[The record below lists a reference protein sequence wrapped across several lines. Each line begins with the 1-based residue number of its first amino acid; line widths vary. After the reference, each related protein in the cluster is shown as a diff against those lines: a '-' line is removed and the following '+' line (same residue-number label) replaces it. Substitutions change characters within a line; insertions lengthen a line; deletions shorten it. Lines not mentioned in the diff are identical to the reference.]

1 MCIEMAKASSKTL
14 KTPKTSTKTS
24 AKTNRKT
31 SKSKTKTPKP
41 ASTTPASEATT
52 CVVNDFLTAIDKEL
66 SVKIASDIPC
76 KDVYKLIEKSANK
89 FPDVPDKLLEAAS
102 KMITKGIECR
112 GDIVANV
119 NEVRRII
126 VRIQCIPSD
135 SGDEVKLKLKKEP
148 QNEPPLPKGFVQPRN
163 WDPEWTTEW
172 AKEHGWILDPYY
184 DWLMPSAQV
193 EDTKDDD
200 KPKKGGS
207 KAGKKSQKKTPKKP
221 KAAGTKGP
229 SADAPAA
236 PAPAVE
242 KPKPEVKKPDA
253 PKPTPAA
260 QTPTPQTP
268 ESQPKPTEQTTTDEA
283 EEESDGI
290 VSRLLKNKWFK
301 WGLIAIVALCLAFVG
316 YRVIKSRSGDGSS
329 LGASQVDQAFDT
341 SAPPTSMMPNTTELM
356 NDLESSPKKGRGRGR
371 KSPKVESFENESE

>member
-1 MCIEMAKASSKTL
+1 MAKASSKTL

-24 AKTNRKT
+24 TKTSAKTNRKT
-31 SKSKTKTPKP
+31 SKTKTPKP
-41 ASTTPASEATT
+41 ASTTTPASEATT
-52 CVVNDFLTAIDKEL
+52 CIVNDFLTAIDKEL

-76 KDVYKLIEKSANK
+76 KDVYKLIDKSSTK
-89 FPDVPDKLLEAAS
+89 FPDVPDKLLDTAS

-126 VRIQCIPSD
+126 ARIQCIPSD
-135 SGDEVKLKLKKEP
+135 SGDDIKLKLKKEP

-172 AKEHGWILDPYY
+172 AKQNGWILDPYY

-193 EDTKDDD
+193 DDDD

-207 KAGKKSQKKTPKKP
+207 KAGKKSQKKTPKRP
-221 KAAGTKGP
+221 KAAETKGP

-236 PAPAVE
+236 PAPVAE
-242 KPKPEVKKPDA
+242 KPKPEVKKADA

-260 QTPTPQTP
+260 ETPTPQTP
-268 ESQPKPTEQTTTDEA
+268 ESQPKPTEQTAVDET

-290 VSRLLKNKWFK
+290 VSRILKHKWFK
-301 WGLIAIVALCLAFVG
+301 WGIIAIVALCLAFVG
-316 YRVIKSRSGDGSS
+316 YRVITSRSGGGSS

-356 NDLESSPKKGRGRGR
+356 NDLESSPKKGRGR
-371 KSPKVESFENESE
+371 KSKVQSFENE